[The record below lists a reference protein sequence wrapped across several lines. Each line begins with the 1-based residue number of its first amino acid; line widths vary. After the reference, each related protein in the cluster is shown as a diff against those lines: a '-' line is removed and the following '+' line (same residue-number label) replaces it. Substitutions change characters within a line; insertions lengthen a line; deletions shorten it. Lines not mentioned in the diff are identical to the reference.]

1 MIKDTPKGL
10 PDSALDFER
19 EIPKATL
26 TKEDQEMVDTQDVV
40 KYMERT
46 YPEMTGEF
54 LKIQSEQYELFCRKQ
69 YDYGPQNIA
78 VGTILKTPEDIK
90 LSLLGLWFRMNDKIE
105 RMKTLLLRNSG
116 NSVEGEPVT
125 DSLSD
130 VSNYGVM
137 AQVVSRGKWA
147 K

>member
-1 MIKDTPKGL
+1 MIKDTPKGM
-10 PDSALDFER
+10 PVEPPESEYS
-19 EIPKATL
+19 
-26 TKEDQEMVDTQDVV
+26 DVIQ
-40 KYMERT
+40 YMEET
-46 YPEMTGEF
+46 YPEMTSEF
-54 LKIQSEQYELFCRKQ
+54 KKIQQEQYELFCRKQ

-78 VGTILKTPEDIK
+78 VGTILKTKEDIK

-105 RMKTLLLRNSG
+105 RMKTLLLRNG
-116 NSVEGEPVT
+116 VNSVEGEPVT
-125 DSLSD
+125 DSFSD

>member
-1 MIKDTPKGL
+1 
-10 PDSALDFER
+10 
-19 EIPKATL
+19 
-26 TKEDQEMVDTQDVV
+26 
-40 KYMERT
+40 MEET
-46 YPEMTGEF
+46 YPEMTSEF
-54 LKIQSEQYELFCRKQ
+54 KKIQREQYELFCRKQ

-105 RMKTLLLRNSG
+105 RMKTLLLRNG
-116 NSVEGEPVT
+116 ENSVEGEPVT
-125 DSLSD
+125 DSFSD

-137 AQVVSRGKWA
+137 AQVVARGKWA

>member
-1 MIKDTPKGL
+1 MT
-10 PDSALDFER
+10 ER
-19 EIPKATL
+19 DL
-26 TKEDQEMVDTQDVV
+26 TVAKHPIVEQMEKEW
-40 KYMERT
+40 
-46 YPEMTGEF
+46 PEMTGEF
-54 LKIQSEQYELFCRKQ
+54 RRLQREQYELFCRKQ

-105 RMKTLLLRNSG
+105 RMKTLLLRNG
-116 NSVEGEPVT
+116 TNSVEGEPVT
-125 DSLSD
+125 DSFSD

-137 AQVVSRGKWA
+137 AQVVARGKWA

>member
-1 MIKDTPKGL
+1 
-10 PDSALDFER
+10 
-19 EIPKATL
+19 
-26 TKEDQEMVDTQDVV
+26 
-40 KYMERT
+40 MEKT
-46 YPEMTGEF
+46 YPEMTSEF
-54 LKIQSEQYELFCRKQ
+54 KQIQQEQYELFCRKQ

-105 RMKTLLLRNSG
+105 RMKTLLLRNG
-116 NSVEGEPVT
+116 ENSVEGEPVT
-125 DSLSD
+125 DSFSD

-137 AQVVSRGKWA
+137 AQVVARGKWA